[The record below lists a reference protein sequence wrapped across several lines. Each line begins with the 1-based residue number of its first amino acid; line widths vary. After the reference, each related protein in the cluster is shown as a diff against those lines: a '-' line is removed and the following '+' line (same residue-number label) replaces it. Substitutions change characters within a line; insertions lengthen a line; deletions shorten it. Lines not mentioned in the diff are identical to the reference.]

1 MNGKCYRATISY
13 KSINNIKKPS
23 YNYFLS
29 KKPLKNRDNNT
40 SYTSSGEENNLQ
52 NEIKINESSLIHYDL
67 IQNIEPINLIKE
79 GIDRNMINKIIL
91 PISPRIYLNKPIK
104 NIIQYNNIST
114 IDNGNNSMTER
125 TNYAKVSK
133 LNLNKPINSMPNII
147 NINNQNILNNYNY
160 EALNN
165 NINQNYN
172 LNQFNNLNLL
182 NKNQTI
188 YNNNI
193 LFINKNIN
201 KELNNIRMPRVNNIS
216 PFFPLRKIKIG
227 LNGNN
232 YHNYIYNPY
241 QTRLTNI
248 PTINGY
254 GFGNNINIDNE
265 RLTTD
270 YFNRG
275 NDFKYQNNISTINYQ
290 NSQSHNNFHN
300 LFWRLN
306 HNSFSN
312 QFDLQKVANNSSEI
326 NINQMNASP
335 VDHFTNTITNNY
347 YSGNLNNL
355 SNTNNKI
362 NRETIL
368 PGQNIMTNNN
378 YLLNIPKNNTKTQ
391 EIDLDAILN
400 NQPKNDSSF
409 NNILNQL
416 GNNNRNTNIYMNT
429 IQKDVNPQSFRFTE
443 GEPDINFNQFF
454 KNYTQPIQNQM
465 FPQENNNYTQVTR
478 MNKGGITLKD
488 FGALSRPGRDEMGM
502 TKTNQD
508 SFIAKRN
515 INNIK
520 DFNIFGVLDGHG
532 PNGHLISQF
541 ASQSIPNQIINNPE
555 IQMNTNIESIY
566 NILKNNNY
574 QIIRQSFIST
584 DNQLRTTSLDIK
596 ESGTTCCLVIHIGAH
611 IICANVGDSRAIAV
625 YDEHNDPNL
634 NFLKPIPLSIDYK
647 PELAE
652 EKARIT
658 MSGGVVEQLK
668 DSFGLGAGPF
678 RVFAPGKDY
687 PGLAMSRSIG
697 DLVGKNYG
705 IIADPGIIEYN
716 ITVNTRFIIVCS
728 DGVWEFLS
736 NETVSESGRQFYLH
750 SNASELCQE
759 LISRSIIEW
768 QAQDSS
774 IDDITAVVAFF

>member
-1 MNGKCYRATISY
+1 MNGNGNRATITY

-23 YNYFLS
+23 YNYFQS
-29 KKPLKNRDNNT
+29 KKPLKNIDNKT
-40 SYTSSGEENNLQ
+40 SYAFSGEENNLK

-67 IQNIEPINLIKE
+67 IQNIESINLIKE
-79 GIDRNMINKIIL
+79 GINSNMINKIIL
-91 PISPRIYLNKPIK
+91 PISPEIYLNKPIK
-104 NIIQYNNIST
+104 NIIQYNNISA
-114 IDNGNNSMTER
+114 IDNGNGSMTER
-125 TNYAKVSK
+125 INYAKVRK
-133 LNLNKPINSMPNII
+133 LNLNKPINSIPNII

-160 EALNN
+160 ETLNK
-165 NINQNYN
+165 NINRNYT
-172 LNQFNNLNLL
+172 LNQFYNLNLL
-182 NKNQTI
+182 NKNQPI

-201 KELNNIRMPRVNNIS
+201 KEFNINRMPRVNNIS
-216 PFFPLRKIKIG
+216 PFFPLRRIKMG

-232 YHNYIYNPY
+232 YQNFIYNPY

-248 PTINGY
+248 PTINRY
-254 GFGNNINIDNE
+254 GLGNNINIDNG

-275 NDFKYQNNISTINYQ
+275 NFFDYQNNLSTINYQ
-290 NSQSHNNFHN
+290 NSQSRNNFHN
-300 LFWRLN
+300 LFGRLN

-312 QFDLQKVANNSSEI
+312 QFDLQKVANNSREI
-326 NINQMNASP
+326 NINQINASP

-355 SNTNNKI
+355 SNTNNNI

-368 PGQNIMTNNN
+368 PSHNIKTNNS
-378 YLLNIPKNNTKTQ
+378 YLFNSPKNNTTTQ

-400 NQPKNDSSF
+400 NQHKNDSSL
-409 NNILNQL
+409 NNILNQFD
-416 GNNNRNTNIYMNT
+416 NINQNTNIYMNT
-429 IQKDVNPQSFRFTE
+429 TQKDVNPQNFRFTE
-443 GEPDINFNQFF
+443 GQPDINLNQFF

-465 FPQENNNYTQVTR
+465 FPQDNNYAQVTR
-478 MNKGGITLKD
+478 INKGGITLKD

-508 SFIAKRN
+508 SFIAKKN

-532 PNGHLISQF
+532 PNGHFISQF
-541 ASQSIPNQIINNPE
+541 ASQSIQNQIINSPE

-566 NILKNNNY
+566 NILKRNNY
-574 QIIRQSFIST
+574 QIIRQAFIST

-596 ESGTTCCLVIHIGAH
+596 ESGTTCCLVIHIGTH

-634 NFLKPIPLSIDYK
+634 NFLRPISLSIDYK

-658 MSGGVVEQLK
+658 MAGGVVEQLK

-678 RVFAPGKDY
+678 RVFAPGKEY

-705 IIADPGIIEYN
+705 IIADPGIIDYN
-716 ITVNTRFIIVCS
+716 ITINTRFIIVCS

-736 NETVSESGRQFYLH
+736 NEEVSKSGRQFYLH

-768 QAQDSS
+768 QVQDSS

>member
-1 MNGKCYRATISY
+1 
-13 KSINNIKKPS
+13 
-23 YNYFLS
+23 
-29 KKPLKNRDNNT
+29 
-40 SYTSSGEENNLQ
+40 
-52 NEIKINESSLIHYDL
+52 
-67 IQNIEPINLIKE
+67 
-79 GIDRNMINKIIL
+79 MINKIIV

-104 NIIQYNNIST
+104 NIIQYNNISA
-114 IDNGNNSMTER
+114 IDNGNGNMTER
-125 TNYAKVSK
+125 INYAKVRK
-133 LNLNKPINSMPNII
+133 LNLNKPINSIPNII

-160 EALNN
+160 ETLNK
-165 NINQNYN
+165 NINRNYT
-172 LNQFNNLNLL
+172 LNQFYNLNLL
-182 NKNQTI
+182 NKNQPI

-201 KELNNIRMPRVNNIS
+201 KEFNINRMPRVNNIS
-216 PFFPLRKIKIG
+216 PFFPLRRIKMG

-232 YHNYIYNPY
+232 YQNYIYNPY

-248 PTINGY
+248 PTINRY
-254 GFGNNINIDNE
+254 GLDNNINIDNG
-265 RLTTD
+265 RLTAD
-270 YFNRG
+270 YFNSG
-275 NDFKYQNNISTINYQ
+275 NYFKYQNNLSAINYQ

-300 LFWRLN
+300 VFGRLN

-312 QFDLQKVANNSSEI
+312 QFDLQKVTNNSREI
-326 NINQMNASP
+326 NINQINASP
-335 VDHFTNTITNNY
+335 VDHFTNIITNNY

-355 SNTNNKI
+355 SNTNNNI

-368 PGQNIMTNNN
+368 PSHNIKTNNS
-378 YLLNIPKNNTKTQ
+378 YLFNSPKNNTTTQ

-400 NQPKNDSSF
+400 NQHKNDSSL
-409 NNILNQL
+409 NNILNQFD
-416 GNNNRNTNIYMNT
+416 NINQNTNIYMNT
-429 IQKDVNPQSFRFTE
+429 TQKDVNPQNFRFTE
-443 GEPDINFNQFF
+443 GQPDINLNQFF

-465 FPQENNNYTQVTR
+465 FPQDNNYAQVTR
-478 MNKGGITLKD
+478 INKGGITLKD

-508 SFIAKRN
+508 SFIAKKN

-532 PNGHLISQF
+532 PNGHFISQF
-541 ASQSIPNQIINNPE
+541 ASQSIPNQIINSPE

-566 NILKNNNY
+566 NILKRNNY
-574 QIIRQSFIST
+574 QIIRQAFIST

-634 NFLKPIPLSIDYK
+634 NFLKPISLSIDYK

-658 MSGGVVEQLK
+658 MAGGVVEQLK

-678 RVFAPGKDY
+678 RVFAPGKEY

-716 ITVNTRFIIVCS
+716 ITINTRFIIVCS

-736 NETVSESGRQFYLH
+736 NEEVSKSGRQFYLH

-768 QAQDSS
+768 QVQDSS

>member
-1 MNGKCYRATISY
+1 MNGNGNRATITY

-23 YNYFLS
+23 YNYFQS
-29 KKPLKNRDNNT
+29 KKPLKNIDNKT
-40 SYTSSGEENNLQ
+40 SYAFSGEENNLK

-67 IQNIEPINLIKE
+67 IQNIESINLIKE
-79 GIDRNMINKIIL
+79 GINSNMINKIIV

-104 NIIQYNNIST
+104 NIIQYNNISA
-114 IDNGNNSMTER
+114 IDNGNGNMTER
-125 TNYAKVSK
+125 INYAKVRK
-133 LNLNKPINSMPNII
+133 LNLNKPINSIPNII

-160 EALNN
+160 ETLNK
-165 NINQNYN
+165 NINRNYT
-172 LNQFNNLNLL
+172 LNQFYNLNLL
-182 NKNQTI
+182 NKNQPI

-201 KELNNIRMPRVNNIS
+201 KEFNINRMPRVNNIS
-216 PFFPLRKIKIG
+216 PFFPLRRIKMG

-232 YHNYIYNPY
+232 YQNYIYNPY

-248 PTINGY
+248 PTINRY
-254 GFGNNINIDNE
+254 GLGNNINIDNG

-275 NDFKYQNNISTINYQ
+275 NFFDYQNNLSTINYQ
-290 NSQSHNNFHN
+290 NSQSRNNFHN
-300 LFWRLN
+300 LFGRLN

-312 QFDLQKVANNSSEI
+312 QFDLQKVANNSREI
-326 NINQMNASP
+326 NINQINASP

-355 SNTNNKI
+355 SNTNNNI

-368 PGQNIMTNNN
+368 PSHNIKTNNS
-378 YLLNIPKNNTKTQ
+378 YLFNSPKNNTTTQ

-400 NQPKNDSSF
+400 NQHKNDSSF
-409 NNILNQL
+409 NYILNQFD
-416 GNNNRNTNIYMNT
+416 NINQNTNIYMNT
-429 IQKDVNPQSFRFTE
+429 TQKDVNPQNFRFTE
-443 GEPDINFNQFF
+443 GQPDINLNQFF

-465 FPQENNNYTQVTR
+465 FPQDNNYAQVTR
-478 MNKGGITLKD
+478 INKGGITLKD
-488 FGALSRPGRDEMGM
+488 LGALSRPGRDEMGM

-532 PNGHLISQF
+532 PNGHFISQF
-541 ASQSIPNQIINNPE
+541 ASQSIPNQIINSPE

-566 NILKNNNY
+566 NILKRNNY
-574 QIIRQSFIST
+574 QIIRQAFIST

-596 ESGTTCCLVIHIGAH
+596 ESGTTCCLVIHIGTH

-634 NFLKPIPLSIDYK
+634 NFLKPISLSIDYK

-658 MSGGVVEQLK
+658 MAGGVVEQLK

-678 RVFAPGKDY
+678 RVFAPGKEY

-716 ITVNTRFIIVCS
+716 ITINTRFIIVCS

-736 NETVSESGRQFYLH
+736 NEEVSKSGRQFYLH

-768 QAQDSS
+768 QVQDSS